1 MAIGIGMG
9 TSVFPF
15 DEARDYFKWVDKCE
29 AGKVDSIWQTD
40 RLVSKESMLECLSV
54 MAILAGYTE
63 SIRFGMNVASIA
75 IRDPLVTA
83 KQCATI
89 DYISGGRLLPAF
101 GLGSKISRDYT
112 ATNISTKGR
121 GKKADE
127 ALEIVS
133 RLWTEDS
140 VTFQGEHF
148 SYKEA
153 VINPKPVNA
162 SIPLWIGGSSQ
173 IAVKRTARVGTGWLG
188 GIDSPETAG
197 AVVSGV
203 KEALKNTERKID
215 DDHYG
220 ATLLFRFGNQDD
232 RSVLSTTKGISARLG
247 KNAGR
252 YYVVGETSQIVERIK
267 EFIDV
272 GCHKFVMLPMASG
285 TKDVMEQTRLCID
298 EVIPEFS

>member
-15 DEARDYFKWVDKCE
+15 DNARDYFKWVDKCE

-40 RLVSKESMLECLSV
+40 RLVSKESMLECLSA

-133 RLWTEDS
+133 RLWAEDS

-148 SYKEA
+148 SYKDA
-153 VINPKPVNA
+153 VITPRPANA

-173 IAVKRTARVGTGWLG
+173 IAVKRTARIGTGWLG

-203 KEALKNTERKID
+203 KEALKNTAREID

-220 ATLLFRFGNQDD
+220 ATLLFRFGNQED
-232 RSVLSTTKGISARLG
+232 RSVLSTTKGITARMG
-247 KNAGR
+247 KNSRR
-252 YYVVGETSQIVERIK
+252 YYVVGNTSEIVERIK

-272 GCHKFVMLPMASG
+272 GCQKFVLLPMASG
-285 TKDVMEQTRLCID
+285 TKEVMEQTRLCID
-298 EVIPEFS
+298 EIIPEFS

>member
-15 DEARDYFKWVDKCE
+15 DNARDYFKWVDKCE

-40 RLVSKESMLECLSV
+40 RLVSKESMLECLSA

-75 IRDPLVTA
+75 IRDPLITA

-133 RLWTEDS
+133 RLWAEDS

-148 SYKEA
+148 SYKDA
-153 VINPKPVNA
+153 VITPKPANA

-173 IAVKRTARVGTGWLG
+173 IAVKRTARIGTGWLG

-203 KEALKNTERKID
+203 KEALKNTEREID

-220 ATLLFRFGNQDD
+220 ATLLFRFGNQED
-232 RSVLSTTKGISARLG
+232 RSVLSTTKGIAVRMG
-247 KNAGR
+247 KNARR
-252 YYVVGETSQIVERIK
+252 YYVVGNTSEIVERIK

-272 GCHKFVMLPMASG
+272 GCQKFVLLPMASG
-285 TKDVMEQTRLCID
+285 TKEVMEQTRLCID
-298 EVIPEFS
+298 EIIPEFS

>member
-15 DEARDYFKWVDKCE
+15 DNARDYFKWVDKCE

-40 RLVSKESMLECLSV
+40 RLVSKESMLECLSA

-133 RLWTEDS
+133 RLWAEDS

-148 SYKEA
+148 SYKDA
-153 VINPKPVNA
+153 VITPKPANA
-162 SIPLWIGGSSQ
+162 SIPLWIGGSSE
-173 IAVKRTARVGTGWLG
+173 IAVKRTARIGTGWLG

-203 KEALKNTERKID
+203 KEALKNTERDID

-220 ATLLFRFGNQDD
+220 ATLLFRFGSQQD
-232 RSVLSTTKGISARLG
+232 RSVLSTTKGITARMG
-247 KNAGR
+247 KNAKR
-252 YYVVGETSQIVERIK
+252 YYVVGNTSEIVERIK

-272 GCHKFVMLPMASG
+272 GCQKFVLLPMASG
-285 TKDVMEQTRLCID
+285 TKEVMEQTRLCID
-298 EVIPEFS
+298 EIIPEFS

>member
-15 DEARDYFKWVDKCE
+15 DNARDYFKWVDKCE

-40 RLVSKESMLECLSV
+40 RLVSKESMLECLSA

-101 GLGSKISRDYT
+101 GLGSKMSRDYT

-133 RLWTEDS
+133 RLWAEDS

-148 SYKEA
+148 SYKDA
-153 VINPKPVNA
+153 VITPKPANG

-173 IAVKRTARVGTGWLG
+173 IAVKRTARIGTGWLG

-203 KEALKNTERKID
+203 KEALKNTEREID

-220 ATLLFRFGNQDD
+220 ATLLFRFGNQED
-232 RSVLSTTKGISARLG
+232 RSVLSTTKGITARMG
-247 KNAGR
+247 KNARR
-252 YYVVGETSQIVERIK
+252 YYVVGNTSEIVKRIK

-272 GCHKFVMLPMASG
+272 GCQKFVLLPMASG
-285 TKDVMEQTRLCID
+285 TKEVMEQTRLCID
-298 EVIPEFS
+298 EIIPEFS

>member
-15 DEARDYFKWVDKCE
+15 DNARDYFKWVDKCE

-40 RLVSKESMLECLSV
+40 RLVSTESMLECLSA

-133 RLWTEDS
+133 RLWAEDS

-148 SYKEA
+148 SYKDA
-153 VINPKPVNA
+153 VITPKPANA

-173 IAVKRTARVGTGWLG
+173 IAVKRTARIGTGWLG

-203 KEALKNTERKID
+203 KEALKNTEREID

-220 ATLLFRFGNQDD
+220 ATLLFRFGNQED
-232 RSVLSTTKGISARLG
+232 RSVLSTTKGITARIG
-247 KNAGR
+247 KNARR
-252 YYVVGETSQIVERIK
+252 YYVVGNTSEIVERIK

-272 GCHKFVMLPMASG
+272 GCQKFVLLPMASG

-298 EVIPEFS
+298 EIIPEFS

>member
-15 DEARDYFKWVDKCE
+15 DNARDYFKWVDKCE

-40 RLVSKESMLECLSV
+40 RLVSKESMLECLSA

-121 GKKADE
+121 GRKADE

-133 RLWTEDS
+133 RLWAEDS

-148 SYKEA
+148 SYKDA
-153 VINPKPVNA
+153 VITPRPVNA

-173 IAVKRTARVGTGWLG
+173 IAVKRTARIGTGWLG

-203 KEALKNTERKID
+203 KEALKNTEREID

-220 ATLLFRFGNQDD
+220 ATLLFRFGNQED
-232 RSVLSTTKGISARLG
+232 RSVLSTTKGITARMG
-247 KNAGR
+247 KNARR
-252 YYVVGETSQIVERIK
+252 YYVVGNTSEIVERIK

-272 GCHKFVMLPMASG
+272 GCQKFVLLPMASG
-285 TKDVMEQTRLCID
+285 TKEVMEQTRLCID
-298 EVIPEFS
+298 EIIPEFS

>member
-15 DEARDYFKWVDKCE
+15 DNARDYFKWVDKCE

-40 RLVSKESMLECLSV
+40 RLVSKESMLECLSA

-133 RLWTEDS
+133 RLWAEDS

-148 SYKEA
+148 SYKDA
-153 VINPKPVNA
+153 VITPKPANG

-173 IAVKRTARVGTGWLG
+173 VAVKRTARIGTGWLG

-203 KEALKNTERKID
+203 KEALKNTEREID

-220 ATLLFRFGNQDD
+220 ATLLFRFGNHED
-232 RSVLSTTKGISARLG
+232 RSVLSTTKGITARMG
-247 KNAGR
+247 KNAKR
-252 YYVVGETSQIVERIK
+252 YYVVGNTSEIVERIK

-272 GCHKFVMLPMASG
+272 GCQKFVLLPMASG
-285 TKDVMEQTRLCID
+285 TKEVMEQTRLCID
-298 EVIPEFS
+298 EIIPEFS

>member
-15 DEARDYFKWVDKCE
+15 DNARDYFKWVDKCE

-40 RLVSKESMLECLSV
+40 RLVSKESMLECLSA

-133 RLWTEDS
+133 RLWAEDS

-148 SYKEA
+148 SYKDA
-153 VINPKPVNA
+153 VITPRPANA

-173 IAVKRTARVGTGWLG
+173 IAVKRTARIGTGWLG

-203 KEALKNTERKID
+203 KEALKNTEREID

-220 ATLLFRFGNQDD
+220 ATLLFRFGNQED
-232 RSVLSTTKGISARLG
+232 RSVLSTTKGITARIG
-247 KNAGR
+247 KNARR
-252 YYVVGETSQIVERIK
+252 YYVVGNTSEIVERIK

-272 GCHKFVMLPMASG
+272 GCQKFVLLPMASG
-285 TKDVMEQTRLCID
+285 TKEVMEQTRLCID
-298 EVIPEFS
+298 EIIPEFS

>member
-15 DEARDYFKWVDKCE
+15 DNPRDYFKWVDKCE

-40 RLVSKESMLECLSV
+40 RLVSKESMLECLSA

-121 GKKADE
+121 GKRADE

-133 RLWTEDS
+133 RLWAEDS
-140 VTFQGEHF
+140 VTFHGEHF
-148 SYKEA
+148 SYKDA
-153 VINPKPVNA
+153 VITPKPSNA

-173 IAVKRTARVGTGWLG
+173 IAVKRTARIGTGWLG

-203 KEALKNTERKID
+203 KEALKNTEREID

-220 ATLLFRFGNQDD
+220 ATLLFRFGNQED
-232 RSVLSTTKGISARLG
+232 RSVLSTTKGITARMG
-247 KNAGR
+247 KNARR
-252 YYVVGETSQIVERIK
+252 YYVVGNTSEIVERIK

-272 GCHKFVMLPMASG
+272 GCQKFVLLPMASG
-285 TKDVMEQTRLCID
+285 TKEVMEQTRLCID
-298 EVIPEFS
+298 EIIPEFS

>member
-15 DEARDYFKWVDKCE
+15 DNARDYFKWVDKCE

-40 RLVSKESMLECLSV
+40 RLVSKESMLECLSA

-133 RLWTEDS
+133 RLWAEDS

-148 SYKEA
+148 SYKDA
-153 VINPKPVNA
+153 VITPKPANA
-162 SIPLWIGGSSQ
+162 SIPLWIGGSSE
-173 IAVKRTARVGTGWLG
+173 IAVKRTARIGTGWLG

-203 KEALKNTERKID
+203 KEALKNTEREID

-220 ATLLFRFGNQDD
+220 ATLLFRFGNQEDG
-232 RSVLSTTKGISARLG
+232 SVLSTTKGITARMG
-247 KNAGR
+247 KNARR
-252 YYVVGETSQIVERIK
+252 YYVVGNTSEIVERIK

-272 GCHKFVMLPMASG
+272 GCQKFVLLPMASG
-285 TKDVMEQTRLCID
+285 TKEVMEQTRLCID
-298 EVIPEFS
+298 EIIPEFS

>member
-15 DEARDYFKWVDKCE
+15 DNARDYFKWVDKCE

-40 RLVSKESMLECLSV
+40 RLVSKESMLECLSA

-133 RLWTEDS
+133 RLWAEDS

-148 SYKEA
+148 SYKDA
-153 VINPKPVNA
+153 VITPRPANA

-173 IAVKRTARVGTGWLG
+173 IAVKRTARIGTGWLG

-203 KEALKNTERKID
+203 KEALKNTEREID

-220 ATLLFRFGNQDD
+220 ATLLFRFGNQED
-232 RSVLSTTKGISARLG
+232 RSVLSTTKGITARMG
-247 KNAGR
+247 KNARR
-252 YYVVGETSQIVERIK
+252 YYVVGKTSEIVERIK

-272 GCHKFVMLPMASG
+272 GCQKFVLLPMASG
-285 TKDVMEQTRLCID
+285 TKEVMEQTRLCID
-298 EVIPEFS
+298 EIIPEFS

>member
-15 DEARDYFKWVDKCE
+15 DNARDYFKWVDKCE

-40 RLVSKESMLECLSV
+40 RLVSKESMLECLSA

-140 VTFQGEHF
+140 VTFEGEHF
-148 SYKEA
+148 SYKDA
-153 VINPKPVNA
+153 VITPRPANA

-173 IAVKRTARVGTGWLG
+173 IAVKRTARIGTGWLG

-203 KEALKNTERKID
+203 KEALKNTEREID

-220 ATLLFRFGNQDD
+220 ATLLFRFGNQED
-232 RSVLSTTKGISARLG
+232 RSVLSTTKGITARMG
-247 KNAGR
+247 KNARR
-252 YYVVGETSQIVERIK
+252 YYVVGNTSEIVERIK

-272 GCHKFVMLPMASG
+272 GCQKFVLLPMASG
-285 TKDVMEQTRLCID
+285 TKEVMEQTRLCID
-298 EVIPEFS
+298 EIIPEFS

>member
-15 DEARDYFKWVDKCE
+15 DNARDYFKWVDKCE

-40 RLVSKESMLECLSV
+40 RLVSKESMLECLSA

-133 RLWTEDS
+133 RLWAEDS
-140 VTFQGEHF
+140 VTFHGEHF
-148 SYKEA
+148 SYKDA
-153 VINPKPVNA
+153 VITPRPANA

-173 IAVKRTARVGTGWLG
+173 IAVKRTARIGTGWLG

-203 KEALKNTERKID
+203 KEALKNTEREID

-220 ATLLFRFGNQDD
+220 ATLLFRFGNQED
-232 RSVLSTTKGISARLG
+232 RSVLSTTKGITARMG
-247 KNAGR
+247 KNARR
-252 YYVVGETSQIVERIK
+252 YYVVGNTSEIVERIK

-272 GCHKFVMLPMASG
+272 GCQKFVLLPMASG
-285 TKDVMEQTRLCID
+285 TKEVMEQTRLCID
-298 EVIPEFS
+298 EIIPEFS

>member
-15 DEARDYFKWVDKCE
+15 DNARDYFKWVDKCE

-40 RLVSKESMLECLSV
+40 RLVSKESMLECLSA

-121 GKKADE
+121 GKRADE

-133 RLWTEDS
+133 RLWAEDS

-148 SYKEA
+148 SYKDA
-153 VINPKPVNA
+153 VITPKPANG

-173 IAVKRTARVGTGWLG
+173 IAVKRTARIGTGWLG

-203 KEALKNTERKID
+203 KEALKNTEREID

-220 ATLLFRFGNQDD
+220 ATLLFRFGNQED
-232 RSVLSTTKGISARLG
+232 RSVLSTTKGITARMG
-247 KNAGR
+247 KNAKR
-252 YYVVGETSQIVERIK
+252 YYVVGNASEIVERIK

-272 GCHKFVMLPMASG
+272 GCQKFVLLPMASG
-285 TKDVMEQTRLCID
+285 TKEVMEQTRLCID
-298 EVIPEFS
+298 EIIPEFS

>member
-15 DEARDYFKWVDKCE
+15 DNARDYFKWVDKCE

-40 RLVSKESMLECLSV
+40 RLVSKESMLECLSA

-133 RLWTEDS
+133 RLWAEDS

-148 SYKEA
+148 SYKDA
-153 VINPKPVNA
+153 VITPKPANA

-173 IAVKRTARVGTGWLG
+173 IAVKRTARIGTGWLG

-203 KEALKNTERKID
+203 KEALKNTEREID

-220 ATLLFRFGNQDD
+220 ATLLFRFGNQED
-232 RSVLSTTKGISARLG
+232 RSVLSTTKGITARMG
-247 KNAGR
+247 KNARR
-252 YYVVGETSQIVERIK
+252 YYVVGNTSEIVERIK

-272 GCHKFVMLPMASG
+272 GCQKFVLLPMASG
-285 TKDVMEQTRLCID
+285 TKEVMEQTRLCID
-298 EVIPEFS
+298 EIIPEFS

>member
-40 RLVSKESMLECLSV
+40 RLVSKESMLECLSA

-133 RLWTEDS
+133 RLWAEDS
-140 VTFQGEHF
+140 VTFHGEHF
-148 SYKEA
+148 SYKDA

-203 KEALKNTERKID
+203 KEALKNTERRID

-232 RSVLSTTKGISARLG
+232 RSVLSTTKGISARMG

>member
-15 DEARDYFKWVDKCE
+15 DNARDYFKWVDKCE

-40 RLVSKESMLECLSV
+40 RLVSKESMLECLSA

-133 RLWTEDS
+133 RLWAEDS

-148 SYKEA
+148 SYKDA
-153 VINPKPVNA
+153 VITPRPANA

-173 IAVKRTARVGTGWLG
+173 IAVKRTARIGTGWLG

-203 KEALKNTERKID
+203 KEALKNTAREID

-220 ATLLFRFGNQDD
+220 ATLLFRFGNQED
-232 RSVLSTTKGISARLG
+232 RSVLSTTKGITARMG
-247 KNAGR
+247 KNARR
-252 YYVVGETSQIVERIK
+252 YYVVGNTSEIVERIK

-272 GCHKFVMLPMASG
+272 GCQKFVLLPMASG
-285 TKDVMEQTRLCID
+285 TKEFMEQTRLCID
-298 EVIPEFS
+298 EIIPEFS

>member
-15 DEARDYFKWVDKCE
+15 DNARDYFKWVDKCE

-40 RLVSKESMLECLSV
+40 RLVSKESMLECLSA

-133 RLWTEDS
+133 RLWAEDS

-148 SYKEA
+148 SYKDA
-153 VINPKPVNA
+153 VITPKPANG

-173 IAVKRTARVGTGWLG
+173 IAVKRTARIGTGWLG

-203 KEALKNTERKID
+203 KEALKNTEREID

-220 ATLLFRFGNQDD
+220 ATLLFRFGNQED
-232 RSVLSTTKGISARLG
+232 RSVLSTTKGITARMG
-247 KNAGR
+247 KNARR
-252 YYVVGETSQIVERIK
+252 YYVVGNTSEIVERIK

-272 GCHKFVMLPMASG
+272 GCQKFVLLPMASG
-285 TKDVMEQTRLCID
+285 TQEVMEQTRLCID
-298 EVIPEFS
+298 EIIPEFS

>member
-15 DEARDYFKWVDKCE
+15 DNARDYFKWVDKCE

-40 RLVSKESMLECLSV
+40 RLVSKESMLECLSA

-148 SYKEA
+148 SYKDA
-153 VINPKPVNA
+153 VITPRPANA

-173 IAVKRTARVGTGWLG
+173 IAVKRTARIGTGWLG

-203 KEALKNTERKID
+203 KEALKNTEREID

-220 ATLLFRFGNQDD
+220 ATLLFRFGNQED
-232 RSVLSTTKGISARLG
+232 RSVLSTTKGITARMG
-247 KNAGR
+247 KNARR
-252 YYVVGETSQIVERIK
+252 YYVVGTTSEIVERIK

-272 GCHKFVMLPMASG
+272 GCQKFVLLPMASG
-285 TKDVMEQTRLCID
+285 TKEVMEQTRLCID
-298 EVIPEFS
+298 EIIPEFS

>member
-15 DEARDYFKWVDKCE
+15 DNARDYFKWVDKCE

-40 RLVSKESMLECLSV
+40 RLVSKESMLECLSA

-133 RLWTEDS
+133 RLWAEDS

-148 SYKEA
+148 SYKDA
-153 VINPKPVNA
+153 VITPRPANA

-173 IAVKRTARVGTGWLG
+173 IAVKRTARIGTGWLG

-203 KEALKNTERKID
+203 KEALKNTAREID

-220 ATLLFRFGNQDD
+220 ATLLFRFGNQED
-232 RSVLSTTKGISARLG
+232 RSVLSTTKGITARMG
-247 KNAGR
+247 KNARR
-252 YYVVGETSQIVERIK
+252 YYVVGNTSEIVERIK

-272 GCHKFVMLPMASG
+272 GCQKFVLLPMASG
-285 TKDVMEQTRLCID
+285 TKEVMEQTRLCID
-298 EVIPEFS
+298 EIIPEFS

>member
-15 DEARDYFKWVDKCE
+15 DNARDYFKWVDKCE

-40 RLVSKESMLECLSV
+40 RLVSRESMLECLSA

-112 ATNISTKGR
+112 ATNTSTKGR

-133 RLWTEDS
+133 RLWAEES

-148 SYKEA
+148 SYKDA
-153 VINPKPVNA
+153 VITPKPVNA

-173 IAVKRTARVGTGWLG
+173 IAIKRTARIGTGWLG

-197 AVVSGV
+197 EVVSGV
-203 KEALKNTERKID
+203 KEALKQTEREID

-220 ATLLFRFGNQDD
+220 ATLLFRFGDQED
-232 RSVLSTTKGISARLG
+232 RSVLSTTRGISARMG
-247 KNAGR
+247 KDARR
-252 YYVVGETSQIVERIK
+252 YYVVGDTIEIVERIK

-272 GCHKFVMLPMASG
+272 GCQKFVLLPMAAG
-285 TKDVMEQTRLCID
+285 TKDVMEQTGLCID
-298 EVIPEFS
+298 EIIPEFS

>member
-15 DEARDYFKWVDKCE
+15 DNARDYFKWVDKCE

-40 RLVSKESMLECLSV
+40 RLVSKESMLECLSA

-133 RLWTEDS
+133 RLWAEDS

-148 SYKEA
+148 SYKDA
-153 VINPKPVNA
+153 VITPRPANA

-173 IAVKRTARVGTGWLG
+173 IAVKRTARIGTGWLG

-203 KEALKNTERKID
+203 KEALKNTERDID

-220 ATLLFRFGNQDD
+220 ATLLFRFGNQED
-232 RSVLSTTKGISARLG
+232 RSVLSTTKGITARMG
-247 KNAGR
+247 KNARR
-252 YYVVGETSQIVERIK
+252 YYVVGNTSEIVERIK

-272 GCHKFVMLPMASG
+272 GCQKFVLLPMASG
-285 TKDVMEQTRLCID
+285 TKEVMEQTRLCID
-298 EVIPEFS
+298 EIIPEFS

>member
-15 DEARDYFKWVDKCE
+15 DNARDYFKWVDKCE

-40 RLVSKESMLECLSV
+40 RLVSKESMLECLSA

-133 RLWTEDS
+133 RLWAEDS

-148 SYKEA
+148 SYKDA
-153 VINPKPVNA
+153 VITPKPANA
-162 SIPLWIGGSSQ
+162 TIPLWIGGSSQ
-173 IAVKRTARVGTGWLG
+173 IAVKRTARIGTGWLG

-203 KEALKNTERKID
+203 KEALRNTEREID

-220 ATLLFRFGNQDD
+220 ATLLFRFGNQED
-232 RSVLSTTKGISARLG
+232 RSVLSTTKGITARMG
-247 KNAGR
+247 KNARR
-252 YYVVGETSQIVERIK
+252 YYVVGNTSEIVERIK

-272 GCHKFVMLPMASG
+272 GCQKFVLLPMASG
-285 TKDVMEQTRLCID
+285 TKEVMEQTRLCID
-298 EVIPEFS
+298 EIIPEFS

>member
-15 DEARDYFKWVDKCE
+15 DNARDYFKWVDKCE

-40 RLVSKESMLECLSV
+40 RLVSKESMLECLSA

-133 RLWTEDS
+133 RLWAEDS

-148 SYKEA
+148 SYKDA
-153 VINPKPVNA
+153 VITPRPANA

-173 IAVKRTARVGTGWLG
+173 IAVKRTARIGTGWLG

-203 KEALKNTERKID
+203 KEALKNTAREID

-220 ATLLFRFGNQDD
+220 ATLLFRFGNQED
-232 RSVLSTTKGISARLG
+232 RSVLSTTKGINARMG
-247 KNAGR
+247 KNARR
-252 YYVVGETSQIVERIK
+252 YYVVGNTSEIVERIK

-272 GCHKFVMLPMASG
+272 GCQKFVLLPMASG
-285 TKDVMEQTRLCID
+285 TKEVMEQTRLCID
-298 EVIPEFS
+298 EIIPEFS

>member
-15 DEARDYFKWVDKCE
+15 DNARDYFKWVDKCE

-40 RLVSKESMLECLSV
+40 RLVSKESMLECLSA

-133 RLWTEDS
+133 RLWAEDS

-148 SYKEA
+148 SYKDA
-153 VINPKPVNA
+153 VITPKPANPT
-162 SIPLWIGGSSQ
+162 IPLWIGGSSQ
-173 IAVKRTARVGTGWLG
+173 IAVKRTARIGTGWLG

-203 KEALKNTERKID
+203 KEALKNTERDID

-220 ATLLFRFGNQDD
+220 ATLLFRFGNQED
-232 RSVLSTTKGISARLG
+232 RSVLSTTKGITARMG
-247 KNAGR
+247 KNARR
-252 YYVVGETSQIVERIK
+252 YYVVGNTSEIVERIK

-272 GCHKFVMLPMASG
+272 GCQKFVLLPMASG
-285 TKDVMEQTRLCID
+285 TKEVMEQTRLCID
-298 EVIPEFS
+298 EIIPEFS

>member
-15 DEARDYFKWVDKCE
+15 DNARDYFKWVDKCE

-40 RLVSKESMLECLSV
+40 RLVSKESMLECLSA

-133 RLWTEDS
+133 RLWAEDS

-148 SYKEA
+148 SYKDA
-153 VINPKPVNA
+153 VITPRPVNA

-173 IAVKRTARVGTGWLG
+173 IAVKRTARIGTGWLG

-203 KEALKNTERKID
+203 KEALKNTEREID

-220 ATLLFRFGNQDD
+220 ATLLFRFGNQED
-232 RSVLSTTKGISARLG
+232 RSVLSTTKGITARMG
-247 KNAGR
+247 KNARR
-252 YYVVGETSQIVERIK
+252 YYVVGNTSEIVERIK

-272 GCHKFVMLPMASG
+272 GCQKFVLLPMASG
-285 TKDVMEQTRLCID
+285 TKEVMEQTRLCID
-298 EVIPEFS
+298 EIIPEFS

>member
-15 DEARDYFKWVDKCE
+15 DNARDYFKWVDKCE

-40 RLVSKESMLECLSV
+40 RLVSKESMLECLSA

-121 GKKADE
+121 GKRADE

-133 RLWTEDS
+133 RLWAEDS

-148 SYKEA
+148 SYKDA
-153 VINPKPVNA
+153 VITPRPANA

-173 IAVKRTARVGTGWLG
+173 IAVKRTARIGTGWLG

-203 KEALKNTERKID
+203 KEALKNTEREID

-220 ATLLFRFGNQDD
+220 ATLLFRFGNQED
-232 RSVLSTTKGISARLG
+232 RSVLSTTKGITARMG
-247 KNAGR
+247 KNAER
-252 YYVVGETSQIVERIK
+252 YYVVGNTSEIVERIK

-272 GCHKFVMLPMASG
+272 GCQKFVLLPMASG
-285 TKDVMEQTRLCID
+285 TMEVMEQTRLCID
-298 EVIPEFS
+298 EIIPEFS

>member
-15 DEARDYFKWVDKCE
+15 DNARDYFKWVDKCE

-40 RLVSKESMLECLSV
+40 RLVSKESMLECLSA

-133 RLWTEDS
+133 RLWAEDS

-148 SYKEA
+148 SYKDA
-153 VINPKPVNA
+153 VITPRPANA

-173 IAVKRTARVGTGWLG
+173 IAVKRTARIGTGWLG

-203 KEALKNTERKID
+203 KEALKNTEREID

-220 ATLLFRFGNQDD
+220 ATLLFRFGNQED
-232 RSVLSTTKGISARLG
+232 RSVLSTTKGITARMG
-247 KNAGR
+247 KNARR
-252 YYVVGETSQIVERIK
+252 YYVVGNTSEIVERIK

-272 GCHKFVMLPMASG
+272 GCQKFVLLPMASG
-285 TKDVMEQTRLCID
+285 TKEVMEQTRLCID
-298 EVIPEFS
+298 EIIPEFS

>member
-15 DEARDYFKWVDKCE
+15 DDARDYFKWVDKCE

-40 RLVSKESMLECLSV
+40 RLVSKESMLECLSA

-121 GKKADE
+121 GKRADE

-133 RLWTEDS
+133 RLWSEDS
-140 VTFQGEHF
+140 VSFQGEHF
-148 SYKEA
+148 SYRDA

-173 IAVKRTARVGTGWLG
+173 IAVKRTARIGTGWLG

-220 ATLLFRFGNQDD
+220 ATLLFRFGNKDD
-232 RSVLSTTKGISARLG
+232 RSVLSTTKGITARMG

-252 YYVVGETSQIVERIK
+252 YYVVGETFQIIERIK

-272 GCHKFVMLPMASG
+272 GCQKFVMLPMASG
-285 TKDVMEQTRLCID
+285 TKEVMEQTRLCIS
-298 EVIPEFS
+298 EIIPEFS

>member
-15 DEARDYFKWVDKCE
+15 DNPRDYFKWVDKCE

-40 RLVSKESMLECLSV
+40 RLVSKESMLECLSA

-133 RLWTEDS
+133 RLWAEDS

-148 SYKEA
+148 SYKDA
-153 VINPKPVNA
+153 VITPKPANG

-173 IAVKRTARVGTGWLG
+173 IAVKRTARIGTGWLG

-203 KEALKNTERKID
+203 KEALKNTEREID

-220 ATLLFRFGNQDD
+220 ATLLFRFGNQED
-232 RSVLSTTKGISARLG
+232 RSVLSTTKGITARMG
-247 KNAGR
+247 KNARR
-252 YYVVGETSQIVERIK
+252 YYVVGNTSEIVERIK

-272 GCHKFVMLPMASG
+272 GCQKFVLLPMASG
-285 TKDVMEQTRLCID
+285 TKEVMEQTRLCID
-298 EVIPEFS
+298 EIIPEFS

>member
-15 DEARDYFKWVDKCE
+15 DNARDYFKWVDKCE

-40 RLVSKESMLECLSV
+40 RLVSTESMLECLSA

-112 ATNISTKGR
+112 ATNTSTKGR

-133 RLWTEDS
+133 RLWAEES

-148 SYKEA
+148 SYKDA
-153 VINPKPVNA
+153 VITPKPVNA

-173 IAVKRTARVGTGWLG
+173 IAIKRTARIGTGWLG

-197 AVVSGV
+197 EVVSGV
-203 KEALKNTERKID
+203 KEALKQTEREID

-220 ATLLFRFGNQDD
+220 ATLLFRFGNQED
-232 RSVLSTTKGISARLG
+232 RSVVSTTRGISARMG
-247 KNAGR
+247 KDARR
-252 YYVVGETSQIVERIK
+252 YYVVGDTIEIVERIK

-272 GCHKFVMLPMASG
+272 GCQKFVLLPMAAG
-285 TKDVMEQTRLCID
+285 TKDVMEQTGLCID
-298 EVIPEFS
+298 EIIPEFS

>member
-40 RLVSKESMLECLSV
+40 RLVSKESMLECLSA

-148 SYKEA
+148 SYKDA
-153 VINPKPVNA
+153 VITPKPNA

-173 IAVKRTARVGTGWLG
+173 MAVKRTARIGTGWLG

-203 KEALKNTERKID
+203 KEALKNAEREID

-220 ATLLFRFGNQDD
+220 ATLLFRFGNQED
-232 RSVLSTTKGISARLG
+232 RSVLSTTKGITARMG
-247 KNAGR
+247 KNARR
-252 YYVVGETSQIVERIK
+252 YYVVGNTSEIVERIK

-272 GCHKFVMLPMASG
+272 GCQKFVLLPMASG
-285 TKDVMEQTRLCID
+285 TQEVMEQTRLCID
-298 EVIPEFS
+298 EIIPEFS

>member
-40 RLVSKESMLECLSV
+40 RLVSKESMLECLSA

-133 RLWTEDS
+133 RLWSEDS

-148 SYKEA
+148 SYKDA

-232 RSVLSTTKGISARLG
+232 RSVLSTTKGISARMG

-272 GCHKFVMLPMASG
+272 GCQKFVMLPMASG
-285 TKDVMEQTRLCID
+285 TKEVMEQTRLCIH
-298 EVIPEFS
+298 EIIPEFS

>member
-15 DEARDYFKWVDKCE
+15 DNARDYFKWVDKCE

-40 RLVSKESMLECLSV
+40 RLVSKESMLECLSA

-133 RLWTEDS
+133 RLWAEDS

-148 SYKEA
+148 SYKDA
-153 VINPKPVNA
+153 VITPKPANA
-162 SIPLWIGGSSQ
+162 TIPLWIGGSSQ
-173 IAVKRTARVGTGWLG
+173 IAVKRTARIGTGWLG

-203 KEALKNTERKID
+203 KEALKNTAREID

-220 ATLLFRFGNQDD
+220 ATLLFRFGNQED
-232 RSVLSTTKGISARLG
+232 RSVLSTTKGITARMG
-247 KNAGR
+247 KNARR
-252 YYVVGETSQIVERIK
+252 YYVVGNTSEIVERIK

-272 GCHKFVMLPMASG
+272 GCQKFVLLPMASG
-285 TKDVMEQTRLCID
+285 TKEVMEQTRLCID
-298 EVIPEFS
+298 EIIPEFS

>member
-15 DEARDYFKWVDKCE
+15 DNPRDYFKWVDKCE

-40 RLVSKESMLECLSV
+40 RLVSKESMLECLSA

-121 GKKADE
+121 GKRADE

-133 RLWTEDS
+133 RLWAEDS
-140 VTFQGEHF
+140 VTFHGEHF
-148 SYKEA
+148 SYKDA
-153 VINPKPVNA
+153 VITPKPANG
-162 SIPLWIGGSSQ
+162 SIPLWIGGPSQ
-173 IAVKRTARVGTGWLG
+173 IAVKRTARIGTGWLG

-203 KEALKNTERKID
+203 KEALKNTEREID

-220 ATLLFRFGNQDD
+220 ATLLFRFGNQED
-232 RSVLSTTKGISARLG
+232 RSVLSTTKGITARMG
-247 KNAGR
+247 KNARR
-252 YYVVGETSQIVERIK
+252 YYVVGNTSEIVERIK

-272 GCHKFVMLPMASG
+272 GCQKFVLLPMASG
-285 TKDVMEQTRLCID
+285 TKEVMEQTRLCID
-298 EVIPEFS
+298 EIIPEFS

>member
-15 DEARDYFKWVDKCE
+15 DNARDYFKWVDKCE

-40 RLVSKESMLECLSV
+40 RLVSKESMLECLSA

-121 GKKADE
+121 GRKADE

-133 RLWTEDS
+133 RLWAEDS

-148 SYKEA
+148 SYKDA
-153 VINPKPVNA
+153 VITPRPANA

-173 IAVKRTARVGTGWLG
+173 IAVKRTARIGTGWLG

-203 KEALKNTERKID
+203 KEALKNTEREID

-220 ATLLFRFGNQDD
+220 ATLLFRFGNQED
-232 RSVLSTTKGISARLG
+232 RSVLSTTKGITARIG
-247 KNAGR
+247 KNARR
-252 YYVVGETSQIVERIK
+252 YYVVGNTSEIVERIK

-272 GCHKFVMLPMASG
+272 GCQKFVLLPMASG
-285 TKDVMEQTRLCID
+285 TKEVMEQTRLCID
-298 EVIPEFS
+298 EIIPEFS

>member
-15 DEARDYFKWVDKCE
+15 DNARDYFKWVDKCE

-40 RLVSKESMLECLSV
+40 RLVSKESMLECLSA

-133 RLWTEDS
+133 RLWAEDS

-148 SYKEA
+148 SYKDA
-153 VINPKPVNA
+153 VITPRPANA

-173 IAVKRTARVGTGWLG
+173 IAVKRTARIGTGWLG

-203 KEALKNTERKID
+203 KEALKNTEREID

-220 ATLLFRFGNQDD
+220 ATLLFRFGNQED
-232 RSVLSTTKGISARLG
+232 RSVLSTTKGISARMG
-247 KNAGR
+247 KNARR
-252 YYVVGETSQIVERIK
+252 YYVVGNTSEIVERIK

-272 GCHKFVMLPMASG
+272 GCQKFVLLPMASG
-285 TKDVMEQTRLCID
+285 TKEVMEQTRLCID
-298 EVIPEFS
+298 EIIPEFS